1 MTRWLLLTALPLLAQ
16 DPKPIRGI
24 LLDAPCTTSI
34 NVSDSRTPTQNP
46 TTRRLPDIVPCQAT
60 ITSTAFAILTDDD
73 RTLRLGQMS
82 NGIGLKHIEQEQH
95 WTAAGTASSVAPS
108 AGTDRDTAKREGQ
121 ST

>member
-73 RTLRLGQMS
+73 RTLRFDQTS
-82 NGIGLKHIEQEQH
+82 NGIILKHVEQDQH
-95 WTAAGTASSVAPS
+95 WKDALNAVSGFPNDATASDP
-108 AGTDRDTAKREGQ
+108 KR
-121 ST
+121 